1 MKFFFNSE
9 RLFRLKNFFTLLF
22 YHFCEINFQ
31 MGKVSWFF
39 VGLLVLILGVVV
51 YNKVLFPPENGGGK
65 PMGGVPKEM
74 AVNAY
79 VVQPKQL
86 SNNIVASGTLLAFE
100 EVDLHPEVSGK
111 IISLNLNEGVPVV
124 KGSLLV
130 KLFDADLQA
139 QMRKLESQ
147 KETAERTEQRLK
159 QLLSINGIGQ
169 QEYDDALTHLNGIL
183 ADMDYIRAQISKTE
197 IRAPFNGVVGLRNV
211 SNGAFVSPTT
221 SIATLQQVDPLKID
235 FTIPEKYQSSIK
247 RDDQLHFNVDGF
259 STAFLGK
266 VYAIE
271 PRIDEATRTIK
282 VRALVQNPNAR
293 LFPGAFAKVDV
304 GLKTIQ
310 NAMMVPTQCIIP
322 EARSKK
328 IIVVKNGKAEFRKVE
343 TGIRNES
350 YIQITSGVETGDTVV
365 ATAIMYVKPDM
376 ALKVMKVME

>member
-1 MKFFFNSE
+1 
-9 RLFRLKNFFTLLF
+9 
-22 YHFCEINFQ
+22 

-39 VGLLVLILGVVV
+39 IGLLALILGVVL
-51 YNKVLFPPENGGGK
+51 YNKVLFPPDNSGGK
-65 PMGGVPKEM
+65 PMGGPPKEM
-74 AVNAY
+74 AVSAY
-79 VVQPKQL
+79 VVEPQQL

-111 IISLNLNEGVPVV
+111 IISLNLNEGARVV
-124 KGSLLV
+124 KGDLLV

-139 QMRKLESQ
+139 QLRKLESQ

-169 QEYDDALTHLNGIL
+169 QEYDNALTQLKGII
-183 ADMDYIRAQISKTE
+183 ADMDYTKAQISKTE

-221 SIATLQQVDPLKID
+221 SIAILQQIDPLKID

-247 RDDQLHFNVDGF
+247 RDDQLRFSVDGF
-259 STAFLGK
+259 SATFQGK

-271 PRIDEATRTIK
+271 PRVDEATRTIK
-282 VRALVQNPNAR
+282 IRALVQNPNAR

-304 GLKTIQ
+304 GLKTID
-310 NAMMVPTQCIIP
+310 NALMVPTQCIIP
-322 EARSKK
+322 EARNKK
-328 IIVVKNGKAEFRKVE
+328 LIVVKNGKAEFRKVE

-350 YIQITSGVETGDTVV
+350 FIQITSGVEAGDTVV